1 MWEKQTKKSYAGVS
15 KEAIWKVLSDVEGWP
30 RWNLDMESCRLK
42 GKFEEGGTFEIKG
55 KNLPSVTLTIEKIV
69 ENSCL
74 IDCAH
79 LPGAKMYGK
88 HEIFETEEGV
98 ELVTTISIT
107 GLNSKMWV
115 SILGEK
121 VSGKSAKQMDDL
133 VLRAGN
139 SGLPI

>member
-1 MWEKQTKKSYAGVS
+1 MWEKQTKKAYIGVT
-15 KEAIWKVLSDVEGWP
+15 KEAIWEVLSDVNRWP
-30 RWNLDMESCRLK
+30 TWNPDMESCSLQGPFK
-42 GKFEEGGTFEIKG
+42 EGVKLEIKA

-69 ENSCL
+69 ENHCL
-74 IDCAH
+74 IDCAY

-88 HEIFETEEGV
+88 HEIYEIEGGV
-98 ELVTTISIT
+98 ELVTTITIT

-133 VLRAGN
+133 VSRVIN
-139 SGLPI
+139 N